1 MFVFVPYII
10 ITEVEKILKG
20 SLDLIPS
27 PSPLVT
33 IQIMGGKFGLM
44 CEGKTLLGLVNN
56 LLKTKSLMKSPSN
69 VSIFALFPQVNFSA
83 KNLHFH

>member
-33 IQIMGGKFGLM
+33 IQIMGGKVCL
-44 CEGKTLLGLVNN
+44 CKGKTLLGLVNN

-83 KNLHFH
+83 KNLDFH